1 MTKCRLGC
9 ISSGMSMQFNNKTI
23 YNRFKEQGTL
33 SEPKKVSDP
42 DFARLCT
49 ANWMRALSILV
60 CDQRIDIAFAK
71 YFYSSVNSRTIPT
84 KEVNTIFE
92 MLIIALHQSSALHAL
107 QNIPCKSD
115 VARIAIVGWYY
126 GIYNAA
132 SAMIAAQDGSVQQ
145 NHAGTAR
152 AWDSRILVRNNKLI
166 TPPFDTRITTL
177 VKNSADIELQ
187 NLLIKPEF
195 RLIHTPTTASEAKG
209 ACKEYLS
216 GSVTWARDE
225 TEKMVKNSKEF
236 KDLGVSTFHK
246 REARE
251 MRDMHLNKKTVC
263 FLHQAIRYRGKANY
277 RDALFLGYDSRTE
290 GILTDH
296 INDLCV
302 VLDAFVRLAG
312 IFCSRRMGKTIWKV
326 FVDDLQRNRSFTLSP
341 YDIWGKP

>member
-1 MTKCRLGC
+1 
-9 ISSGMSMQFNNKTI
+9 MSIQSNNKTI
-23 YNRFKEQGTL
+23 YNRFTKQGTL
-33 SEPKKVSDP
+33 SEPKGVSDP
-42 DFARLCT
+42 NYTRLCT

-60 CDQRIDIAFAK
+60 CHQQIDIDFAK
-71 YFYSSVNSRTIPT
+71 SFYSSVHPRTIPT
-84 KEVNTIFE
+84 REVNTIFE

-145 NHAGTAR
+145 EHAGTAR
-152 AWDSRILVRNNKLI
+152 AWNRNILVRKKKLI
-166 TPPFDTRITTL
+166 PPPFDSRITTL
-177 VKNSADIELQ
+177 VKESADIELK

-195 RLIHTPTTASEAKG
+195 RLIHTPTTASQAKG

-225 TEKMVKNSKEF
+225 TEKMVKNSTEF

-251 MRDMHLNKKTVC
+251 MRDMHLNKKSVC

-277 RDALFLGYDSRTE
+277 REALFLGYDSRTE
-290 GILTDH
+290 KILTDH

-302 VLDAFVRLAG
+302 VLDAFMRLAG

-326 FVDDLQRNRSFTLSP
+326 FVDDLEQNRSFTLSP
-341 YDIWGKP
+341 YTIWGKP

>member
-1 MTKCRLGC
+1 
-9 ISSGMSMQFNNKTI
+9 MSIQSNNKTI
-23 YNRFKEQGTL
+23 YNRFIEQGTL
-33 SEPKKVSDP
+33 SEPKGVSDP
-42 DFARLCT
+42 NFARLCT
-49 ANWMRALSILV
+49 AHWMRALSILV
-60 CDQRIDIAFAK
+60 CHQQIDIDFAK
-71 YFYSSVNSRTIPT
+71 SFYSSVNSRTIPT

-107 QNIPCKSD
+107 RDIPYKSD

-132 SAMIAAQDGSVQQ
+132 SAMIAAQDGSLQQ

-152 AWDSRILVRNNKLI
+152 AWDNHILINKKKLI
-166 TPPFDTRITTL
+166 PPPFDIRITTL
-177 VKNSADIELQ
+177 VKKTTDIELQ
-187 NLLIKPEF
+187 NILMTPEF
-195 RLIHTPTTASEAKG
+195 RLIDTPKSASDAYG
-209 ACKEYLS
+209 ACKQYLS

-225 TEKMVKNSKEF
+225 AEKMVKNSKDF
-236 KDLGVSTFHK
+236 QALGVSNFRTQK
-246 REARE
+246 AQA
-251 MRDMHLNKKTVC
+251 MRDIYLNKKTVC

-302 VLDAFVRLAG
+302 VLDAFMRLAG

-326 FVDDLQRNRSFTLSP
+326 FVDDLEQNRSFTLSP
-341 YDIWGKP
+341 YTIWGKP